1 MTSGC
6 IGTGSY
12 PVRHRRLVRVLI
24 VSVVDAVRLTVWCQV
39 LGLAVW
45 AGFDWPAVQ
54 HFVRWVFSADQE
66 LVQSA
71 LTLQAVWICTLSL
84 WMMGR
89 RLGEAAF
96 PSHLREV
103 SIP

>member
-1 MTSGC
+1 M
-6 IGTGSY
+6 
-12 PVRHRRLVRVLI
+12 
-24 VSVVDAVRLTVWCQV
+24 RLTVWCQV

-54 HFVRWVFSADQE
+54 HFVRWLFYADQE
-66 LVQSA
+66 LIQSA
-71 LTLQAVWICTLSL
+71 LTLQAVWVCTLTL

-96 PSHLREV
+96 PRPFREV